1 MVSPG
6 KDEKNVSG
14 VVITPAQTFLRSV
27 LLQSFV
33 GRVLTLPI
41 GRREQRNPTN
51 FSKRWSGLLFTN
63 AGSPGGR
70 QSFHTTR
77 RLGTSGAHG
86 SGSILRDVPSR
97 RAFQFRL
104 LEGLARSG
112 NLEYPKQARS
122 RLPRVTPINGL
133 GFWNPLVRRVAVP
146 PIDICLSPLISV
158 AVWLQSR
165 GV

>member
-6 KDEKNVSG
+6 RDEKNVSG

-33 GRVLTLPI
+33 WRVC
-41 GRREQRNPTN
+41 NPAN
-51 FSKRWSGLLFTN
+51 WQKGEVSDSIFSKSRPCLLFTK
-63 AGSPGGR
+63 AGSPGCR

-86 SGSILRDVPSR
+86 SGTILRDVPSR

-104 LEGLARSG
+104 LEGHARSG
-112 NLEYPKQARS
+112 
-122 RLPRVTPINGL
+122 
-133 GFWNPLVRRVAVP
+133 
-146 PIDICLSPLISV
+146 
-158 AVWLQSR
+158 
-165 GV
+165 